1 MLAQSRTRICEMKN
15 IPVARHRA
23 TTLIDHNFKLIH
35 DDDDIRAPGKTS
47 IRDRRRPR
55 THRKNAGLRTTIEA
69 QSLVCRGSLCR
80 GTLSEGPIV

>member
-35 DDDDIRAPGKTS
+35 DDDDIRAPGKS
-47 IRDRRRPR
+47 SS
-55 THRKNAGLRTTIEA
+55 AYW
-69 QSLVCRGSLCR
+69 
-80 GTLSEGPIV
+80 